1 MNPSHT
7 ILLVEDDQDLGYLL
21 SEYLKMK
28 AFDITWKTSGK
39 EALKVMDTQKF
50 DLCILDI
57 MLPEM
62 DGYTLAATIKH
73 RFPQTPFMF
82 LTAKAMKID
91 ALKGL
96 SLGAVDYLR
105 KPIDE
110 EELVMRLD
118 VLLNRLTP
126 VEAETFKP
134 THYNIGQYEFSPEN
148 LQLSFHGSLVQLT
161 QRESDVLWMLAKNSN
176 QICSHKDILTKLWGK
191 NDYFNRKSLSVFIT
205 RLRKYLAKD
214 TSVHIENIHNQG
226 FILKIT
232 TA

>member
-1 MNPSHT
+1 MNHSHT

-28 AFDITWKTSGK
+28 AFNIIWKTSGK
-39 EALKVMDTQKF
+39 DALNVMDTQKF

-62 DGYTLAATIKH
+62 DGYTLAAAIKQ

-96 SLGAVDYLR
+96 SLGAIDYLR

-110 EELVMRLD
+110 EELVMRIE
-118 VLLNRLTP
+118 VLLNRFAH
-126 VEAETFKP
+126 EETISKKSSLY
-134 THYNIGQYEFSPEN
+134 HIGQYEFSPEN
-148 LQLSFHGSLVQLT
+148 LQLSYHGNIVQLT
-161 QRESDVLWMLAKNSN
+161 QRENDILLMLVQHNN

-214 TSVHIENIHNQG
+214 SSIHVENIHNQG
-226 FILKIT
+226 FILKIGL
-232 TA
+232 